1 MSLWTSLEP
10 ASTTVA
16 PGDTTTVRLRIRNT
30 GDVVDEYHF
39 VPVGDVAPYVTVEPS
54 SIRLFPGTTGT
65 LQLTFAPP
73 RTPDATAGPHP
84 YGVQVVPTEQS
95 DSTTVAEGNIN
106 FTPFTEVRTELVP
119 PTVKGRFRGRP
130 KLAID
135 NLGNTPLTASLSG
148 SDTSDALSYEVAPAS
163 VRIEPGRAA
172 FVDAKLKPRQII
184 WLGQKQ
190 ERPYSLALQRSGT
203 AQLDTEGTYVQRGF
217 LPLWLATLT
226 SVLLALAITFAVLWF
241 AYQPGLR
248 SLAREQAPSVAA
260 RAIPDAEPSK
270 PPSLPSAEPPAPA
283 PSTPEAPPAGP
294 AEEDAG
300 GSGGDKEKEKEK
312 EETEPVENTA
322 AVAVTKLNEQ
332 TPGRHICYRAYVRG
346 TGWQDPVCDGLT
358 SGTEGQDRPIE
369 SINIA
374 VSGTERVSANGFIEN
389 TDWEPAW
396 KSVENLK
403 DLYIGTPDKDAFMRG
418 LGVSV
423 GEGSVCVTARVHSQ
437 EWQEKAC
444 SEPGSYKFGGTL
456 SKDLALEA
464 LKLIV

>member
-16 PGDTTTVRLRIRNT
+16 PGETTTVRLRIRNT

-39 VPVGDVAPYVTVEPS
+39 VPVGDVAPYITAEPS
-54 SIRLFPGTTGT
+54 SLRLFPGTTGIVELT
-65 LQLTFAPP
+65 LSPP
-73 RTPDATAGPHP
+73 RTPDATAGAHP
-84 YGVQVVPTEQS
+84 YGVQVVPTEHPEA
-95 DSTTVAEGNIN
+95 TTVAEGNVS

-119 PTVKGRFRGRP
+119 PTVKGWFRGRP

-135 NLGNTPLTASLSG
+135 NLGNTRLTASLSG
-148 SDTSDALSYEVAPAS
+148 SDNGDSLSYEIFPAS
-163 VRIEPGRAA
+163 VQIEPGRAA

-184 WLGQKQ
+184 WFGQKQ
-190 ERPYSLALQRSGT
+190 ERPYTLDLQRSGT
-203 AQLDTEGTYVQRGF
+203 TRLETEGTYVQRGF
-217 LPLWLATLT
+217 LPLWLATLL
-226 SVLLALAITFAVLWF
+226 SILLALAITFAVLWF
-241 AYQPGLR
+241 AYKPALR
-248 SLAREQAPSVAA
+248 SLAQEKSQSAA
-260 RAIPDAEPSK
+260 VRAIPPAEPSK

-283 PSTPEAPPAGP
+283 PPTPEQESPA
-294 AEEDAG
+294 AEEDSG
-300 GSGGDKEKEKEK
+300 KSGGGEK
-312 EETEPVENTA
+312 EEEEPAEPVENTA
-322 AVAVTKLNEQ
+322 AVAVTKLNER

-374 VSGTERVSANGFIEN
+374 VSGTDRVSANGFIEN
-389 TDWEPAW
+389 TDWEPKW

-403 DLYIGTPDKDAFMRG
+403 DLYIGTPDKDVFMRG
-418 LGVSV
+418 MAISI

-444 SEPGSYKFGGTL
+444 TEPGGYKFGGTL
-456 SKDLALEA
+456 IKDLALEA
-464 LKLIV
+464 FKLIV

>member
-16 PGDTTTVRLRIRNT
+16 PGDTTTVRLRLRNA

-39 VPVGDVAPYVTVEPS
+39 VPVGDVAPYITVEPT

-73 RTPDATAGPHP
+73 RTPDATAGPHA
-84 YGVQVVPTEQS
+84 YGIQVVPTEQT
-95 DSTTVAEGNIN
+95 DSTTVAEGNIS

-148 SDTSDALSYEVAPAS
+148 NDNGDALSYELLPAS
-163 VRIEPGRAA
+163 VQIQPGRAA

-190 ERPYSLALQRSGT
+190 ERPYSLALQRTGT
-203 AQLDTEGTYVQRGF
+203 TPLDTEGTYVQRGF
-217 LPLWLATLT
+217 LPLWLATLM
-226 SVLLALAITFAVLWF
+226 SVLLALAITLAVLWF
-241 AYQPGLR
+241 AYQPSLR
-248 SLAREQAPSVAA
+248 SLAREQAPSIDA
-260 RAIPDAEPSK
+260 RAIPTVEPSK
-270 PPSLPSAEPPAPA
+270 PPELPSADPVAPVPSA
-283 PSTPEAPPAGP
+283 PVPESSAAP
-294 AEEDAG
+294 EEDG
-300 GSGGDKEKEKEK
+300 GSGGDKEKK
-312 EETEPVENTA
+312 EEPAEPVENTA
-322 AVAVTKLNEQ
+322 AVAVTKLNERA
-332 TPGRHICYRAYVRG
+332 PGRHICYRAYVRG
-346 TGWQDPVCDGLT
+346 TGWQDPVCDGLA

-374 VSGTERVSANGFIEN
+374 VSGTERVSANGYIEN
-389 TDWEPAW
+389 TDWEPDW

-403 DLYIGTPDKDAFMRG
+403 DLYIGTPDKGAFMRG
-418 LGVSV
+418 MAISV

-437 EWQEKAC
+437 DWLEKAC
-444 SEPGSYKFGGTL
+444 TDPGGYKFGGTL
-456 SKDLALEA
+456 APDLALEA